1 MLTNEDINKIISVV
15 ATKEDIVD
23 IKKDMSG
30 LRESVQALIIS
41 VDGLTKSIDDLK
53 IEYIA
58 ITNKIQRHEKW
69 IQKIAEKIG
78 VELDY

>member
-1 MLTNEDINKIISVV
+1 MLTNEDIKKIISVV
-15 ATKEDIVD
+15 ATKEDVD
-23 IKKDMSG
+23 EIKKDVSG
-30 LRESVQALIIS
+30 LRESVQALIVS

-58 ITNKIQRHEKW
+58 ITSKINRHEKW

-78 VELDY
+78 VELEY